1 MDSTPYVNV
10 AATRKS
16 EVGQKLLILLK
27 EKIILPR
34 KKFFLNINGQ
44 NNDILAC

>member
-1 MDSTPYVNV
+1 MDFTPYAN
-10 AATRKS
+10 AAVTRKS
-16 EVGQKLLILLK
+16 EVGQKLLVLLK
-27 EKIILPR
+27 EKFILPR